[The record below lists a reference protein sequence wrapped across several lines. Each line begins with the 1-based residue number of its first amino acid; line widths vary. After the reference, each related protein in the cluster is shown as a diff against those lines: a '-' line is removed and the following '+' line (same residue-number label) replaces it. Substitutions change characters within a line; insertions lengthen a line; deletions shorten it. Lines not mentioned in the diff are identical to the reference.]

1 MKISIITVCR
11 NSVGTIADAIAS
23 VAEQRTQ
30 AKVKGVGVERVEV
43 EHIVVDG
50 GSTYGTVEI
59 IKKFA
64 GKFHCTPPASTYT
77 FRWISE
83 KDNGLY
89 DAMNKGLRMATGVVV
104 GILNADDMM
113 AADDVLLKVAERF
126 EKDPGL
132 EFLYSDVRFVDESA
146 TLAKLHETDTRR
158 YICPVVWQPW
168 MLTFG
173 YAPPHPGMYI
183 RKNCFEKWG
192 CYKYEYRIG
201 ADYEMCVRFTRKHK
215 AKRAYMRKCAVAM
228 RLGGSSTEKGNVGS
242 FVGNN
247 YDVINANREN
257 GYWGNRW
264 LILGKLPIKVLEV
277 LVPKVWRRVGCGE
290 G

>member
-1 MKISIITVCR
+1 M
-11 NSVGTIADAIAS
+11 AS
-23 VAEQRTQ
+23 VAAQRSQ
-30 AKVKGVGVERVEV
+30 VKVEGGGERRIEI

-50 GSTYGTVEI
+50 ASSDGTVEI
-59 IKKFA
+59 IKQ
-64 GKFHCTPPASTYT
+64 HDENLRCTPTPSTYT
-77 FRWISE
+77 FRWLSA

-89 DAMNKGLRMATGVVV
+89 DAMNKGLRMATGDVV

-126 EKDPGL
+126 EKDPWL

-146 TLAKLHETDTRR
+146 TLEKLHETNTRR
-158 YICPVVWQPW
+158 YVCPIIWQPW

-183 RKNCFEKWG
+183 RRSCFEKWG
-192 CYKYEYRIG
+192 YYKCEYRIG

-264 LILGKLPIKVLEV
+264 LILGKLPVKVLEV
-277 LVPKVWRRVGCGE
+277 LVPKFFKRIGA
-290 G
+290 

>member
-1 MKISIITVCR
+1 MKISIITVSF
-11 NSVGTIADAIAS
+11 NAKATIADAMAS
-23 VAEQRTQ
+23 VAKQRT
-30 AKVKGVGVERVEV
+30 GVEGVEGV
-43 EHIVVDG
+43 EIEHIVLDG
-50 GSTYGTVEI
+50 GSTDGTVEI
-59 IKKFA
+59 IRQFA
-64 GKFHCTPPASTYT
+64 EKVAREGSSSTGRT

-89 DAMNKGLRMATGVVV
+89 DAMNKGIRMATGGVV

-158 YICPVVWQPW
+158 YICPIIWQPW

-183 RKNCFEKWG
+183 RKSCFEKWG
-192 CYKYEYRIG
+192 YYKYEYRIG
-201 ADYEMCVRFTRKHK
+201 ADYEMCVRFIRKHK

-247 YDVINANREN
+247 YDVINANHEN

-264 LILGKLPIKVLEV
+264 LILGKLPMKVLEV
-277 LVPKVWRRVGCGE
+277 LVPKFFKRIGA
-290 G
+290 

>member
-1 MKISIITVCR
+1 MKISLITVCR
-11 NSVGTIADAIAS
+11 NARMTIADALAS
-23 VAEQRTQ
+23 VAAQQ
-30 AKVKGVGVERVEV
+30 SQVKVKGGGEQRIEI

-50 GSTYGTVEI
+50 ASSDGAVEI
-59 IKKFA
+59 IKQYDENL
-64 GKFHCTPPASTYT
+64 HCTPTPSTYT
-77 FRWISE
+77 FRWLSE

-89 DAMNKGLRMATGVVV
+89 DAMNKGIRMATGDVV

-146 TLAKLHETDTRR
+146 RLEKLHETDTRR
-158 YICPVVWQPW
+158 YICPIIWQPW

-183 RKNCFEKWG
+183 RKSCFEKWG
-192 CYKYEYRIG
+192 YYKYEYRIG

-264 LILGKLPIKVLEV
+264 LILGKLPMKVLE
-277 LVPKVWRRVGCGE
+277 LIVPKFNKRIGA
-290 G
+290 